1 MAWRSARH
9 QATTSTDLTDLTTSA
24 DHAVVAATTALVER
38 PGQAAQLGRATPQG
52 QAARPVGAAQS
63 AEGGADRP
71 AERAL
76 LRHSTRSAVLMRG
89 FVGFA
94 ATIAGVMTAPD
105 ASALV
110 VGVLMANLIWSV
122 AFVAIARVRGLMWWL
137 ALGDV
142 AIVSGLCLLQQSVV
156 VPAAL
161 PGAASWIGS
170 LVTMTLLVAGLGLQ
184 PRWAVPAS
192 LVLMV
197 SHLVG
202 IRPADDGVITALIH
216 VTQLIAI
223 TVLMRLLR
231 RSAGF
236 ADDALAA
243 VLRDQRAE
251 LIERARRA
259 DDREQRRDLH
269 DTVLSTLTVVGTDGI
284 HGPSE
289 QLRRRAAADI
299 GVLDRI
305 ADPQAPA
312 PDIPSRDL
320 DERMR
325 EIALQPD
332 LDVALALTP
341 VEVPAPVVEALAGA
355 TAEAVSNVR
364 RHAGTSRV
372 RISLTSENGA
382 VQVEI
387 RDRGRGFDPHS
398 TPFHRY
404 GVREAIVGR
413 MLTVGGT
420 ADIDSGPGG
429 TTVTLRWWP

>member
-1 MAWRSARH
+1 MAWRSERL
-9 QATTSTDLTDLTTSA
+9 QATAHVT
-24 DHAVVAATTALVER
+24 TTAPTTAFIER
-38 PGQAAQLGRATPQG
+38 PAAP
-52 QAARPVGAAQS
+52 RPEV
-63 AEGGADRP
+63 AEGRP
-71 AERAL
+71 AEQAL
-76 LRHSTRSAVLMRG
+76 LRHSTRSGVLMRG

-94 ATIAGVMTAPD
+94 ATIAGVLTAPE

-110 VGVLMANLIWSV
+110 VSVLAANLIWSV
-122 AFVAIARVRGLMWWL
+122 VFVAIARVRGLMWWL
-137 ALGDV
+137 ALGDI
-142 AIVSGLCLLQQSVV
+142 AIVSAMCLLQKSVV
-156 VPAAL
+156 VPTAL
-161 PGAASWIGS
+161 PGGASWIGS
-170 LVTMTLLVAGLGLQ
+170 LVTMTLLVAGLGL
-184 PRWAVPAS
+184 PARWAVPAS
-192 LVLMV
+192 TVLIV
-197 SHLVG
+197 ANLVG

-216 VTQLIAI
+216 VIQLIAI

-299 GVLDRI
+299 AVLDRI

-312 PDIPSRDL
+312 PDVPSRDL

-332 LDVALALTP
+332 MDVALALTP
-341 VEVPAPVVEALAGA
+341 VEVPAPVVEAIAGA

-364 RHAGTSRV
+364 RHAGTDRV

-387 RDRGRGFDPHS
+387 RDRGRGFDPQS

-404 GVREAIVGR
+404 GVREAIIGR